1 MTFSIVA
8 RSTDGES
15 WGVAVASK
23 FLAVGAVVPAA
34 VAQVGAIA
42 TQADANVAYKG
53 LALSHL
59 DDGATASVALQRLL
73 EEDDGRDERQVGIVD
88 AEGGSA
94 THTGHACLDWAGGVI
109 GDGYAI
115 QGNILAGEFVVAAM
129 QDAFEAS
136 DGDEPLARRLLAALS
151 AGDDAG
157 GDRRG
162 RQSAAL
168 LVVRDGAGYGG
179 GDDIAAD
186 LRVDDHPDPV
196 TELARLLDLND
207 LYLTASTETERV
219 DITPDLQ
226 AEIEHLVHERG
237 FPDLNS
243 WVGTENYEMRV
254 DPNGDVDRREGPRD
268 PPLHGR
274 RPGPDRMSVLAIDA
288 GTTGVTAVV
297 VTPDGRIAAKG
308 YQEFAQHFPQ
318 PGWVEHAP
326 EEIWQATL
334 EATRAV
340 LASYDAS
347 QLQAVGI
354 TNQRETVL
362 LWDRET
368 LGSPRRAIVWQ
379 DRRTAAICDRLRDEG
394 HEERVTELTGLRL
407 DPYFSGTKLTWLAEH
422 EPHTWA
428 LVESGRYAVG
438 TVDSY
443 LVARMTR
450 GTWHVTDVSNASR
463 TLLMDLSTGEWSD
476 ELCDLFGVP
485 RDALPDLVPNWGEIA
500 TTDPSS
506 FCGLELP
513 IAGMAGDQQSAL
525 FGQTCFDAGD
535 AKCTYGTGSFILTNT
550 GSSLE
555 RSDAGLL
562 STAAWRSPDGELTY
576 ALEGAIFVTGAA
588 VQWLRDGLQIVG
600 SAAETEAIAATVDSS
615 DGVVFVP
622 ALTGLGA
629 PHWDPHARGTILGL
643 TRGTTRAHLVRATLE
658 AIAFEVR
665 DVLATMPGADSS
677 PLRVDGGASANDLL
691 CRIQADQL
699 GVPVERPRIV
709 ETTALGAAFL
719 AGLGRRR
726 LGLHRRPPRDLAAR
740 PAFRARGRP
749 GDRRRGVRPLA
760 GRRRALQGLGLRL
773 THPPLLT
780 CGQLG

>member
-1 MTFSIVA
+1 
-8 RSTDGES
+8 
-15 WGVAVASK
+15 
-23 FLAVGAVVPAA
+23 
-34 VAQVGAIA
+34 
-42 TQADANVAYKG
+42 
-53 LALSHL
+53 
-59 DDGATASVALQRLL
+59 
-73 EEDDGRDERQVGIVD
+73 
-88 AEGGSA
+88 
-94 THTGHACLDWAGGVI
+94 
-109 GDGYAI
+109 
-115 QGNILAGEFVVAAM
+115 
-129 QDAFEAS
+129 
-136 DGDEPLARRLLAALS
+136 
-151 AGDDAG
+151 
-157 GDRRG
+157 
-162 RQSAAL
+162 
-168 LVVRDGAGYGG
+168 
-179 GDDIAAD
+179 
-186 LRVDDHPDPV
+186 
-196 TELARLLDLND
+196 
-207 LYLTASTETERV
+207 
-219 DITPDLQ
+219 
-226 AEIEHLVHERG
+226 
-237 FPDLNS
+237 
-243 WVGTENYEMRV
+243 
-254 DPNGDVDRREGPRD
+254 
-268 PPLHGR
+268 
-274 RPGPDRMSVLAIDA
+274 MSVLAIDA
-288 GTTGVTAVV
+288 GTTGVTALV

-334 EATRAV
+334 QATREV

-379 DRRTAAICDRLRDEG
+379 DRRTAGVCERLRSEG
-394 HEERVTELTGLRL
+394 HERRVSELTGLRL
-407 DPYFSGTKLTWLAEH
+407 DPYFSGTKLTWLREH

-443 LVARMTR
+443 LIARMTR

-463 TLLMDLSTGEWSD
+463 TLLMDLSTGDWSD
-476 ELCDLFGVP
+476 ELCALFGVP

-506 FCGLELP
+506 FAGLSLP
-513 IAGMAGDQQSAL
+513 IAGLAGDQQSAL
-525 FGQTCFDAGD
+525 FGQTCYDPGD
-535 AKCTYGTGSFILTNT
+535 SKCTYGTGSFILTNT
-550 GSSLE
+550 GTSLE

-600 SAAETEAIAATVDSS
+600 SAAESEAVASTVTSS
-615 DGVVFVP
+615 EGVVFVP

-665 DVLATMPGADSS
+665 DVLATMPGADAS

-709 ETTALGAAFL
+709 ETTGLGAAFL
-719 AGLGRRR
+719 AGLGVGVWESTDDLRETWR
-726 LGLHRRPPRDLAAR
+726 LDQRFEPE
-740 PAFRARGRP
+740 
-749 GDRRRGVRPLA
+749 GDRAVADAAYAKWQDAVERSKGWA
-760 GRRRALQGLGLRL
+760 SD
-773 THPPLLT
+773 
-780 CGQLG
+780 